1 MQIFV
6 GNLSFASTGADI
18 KKLFERF
25 GSVASVTL
33 LMNKNGRKSRGFCFV
48 EMSDE
53 HSARAAIA
61 GLDSRE
67 FMGRPLKVM
76 AARPKPVKE
85 PVVEEKRETRF
96 RAVAETRYAPRREI
110 FKEEAR
116 FKPKPVAEKSSRF
129 KGGRRSSSYLRR
141 ATGRADEQFQVTQA
155 STGKPWQ
162 KSSGHA
168 KPWRKTEGRSKPKP
182 WEKSERPDKPWKKA
196 EGHAKPWEKSERPD
210 KPWKKTEGHA
220 KSWEKPGERAKPWQK
235 REDRSKP
242 WKKAEGSSK
251 PWKKSEGQAK
261 PWKKS
266 EGPSKPWKKTEGS
279 SKPRKKT
286 EGPSK
291 PWKKSGDKPWRK
303 SSSPARKSRSS
314 TRQRQ

>member
-53 HSARAAIA
+53 HSARAAIT

-116 FKPKPVAEKSSRF
+116 FKPKPVVEKSSRF

-182 WEKSERPDKPWKKA
+182 WEKSERPAKPWKKA
-196 EGHAKPWEKSERPD
+196 
-210 KPWKKTEGHA
+210 EGHA

-235 REDRSKP
+235 KEDRSKP
-242 WKKAEGSSK
+242 WKKA
-251 PWKKSEGQAK
+251 EGQAK

-266 EGPSKPWKKTEGS
+266 EGPSKPWKKTEGQA
-279 SKPRKKT
+279 KPWKKS
-286 EGPSK
+286 EGQPK